1 MATLSIVVN
10 GDIAP
15 ITTQMKRFA
24 KGVEHCYYGLLFSS
38 PSYSDRTETWN
49 SWLRQGFHIGI
60 KEAPPDATQTDR
72 LKVSVRPDGRVMEVT
87 VSSANS
93 DAIQQLLRLLQ
104 NIDNCRIVLKGK
116 DQATKSQELLADEK
130 IGQQLLRPVLDG
142 LNKSGLRGPDVDSY
156 RSMIERGLLALTNN
170 EIGSVQFSVN

>member
-1 MATLSIVVN
+1 
-10 GDIAP
+10 
-15 ITTQMKRFA
+15 
-24 KGVEHCYYGLLFSS
+24 
-38 PSYSDRTETWN
+38 
-49 SWLRQGFHIGI
+49 
-60 KEAPPDATQTDR
+60 
-72 LKVSVRPDGRVMEVT
+72 MEVT

-104 NIDNCRIVLKGK
+104 NIDNCRNVLKGK